1 MKIKRL
7 YKWQL
12 YLIAFII
19 AFIGFVLGAVLA
31 TFLYMKNIDIKG
43 IRKDHEYLKR
53 QYERLRKKEAINNS
67 ISDYIDTAE
76 SMTDYNEQAVII
88 PEEEGK

>member
-19 AFIGFVLGAVLA
+19 AFTFFILGAVLG
-31 TFLYMKNIDIKG
+31 TFLFMKNIDIKG
-43 IRKDHEYLKR
+43 IRKDHEYLKK
-53 QYERLRKKEAINNS
+53 QYEILRKKEALNNS
-67 ISDYIDTAE
+67 ISDYVDTAKTME
-76 SMTDYNEQAVII
+76 EWNEQAVIV
-88 PEEEGK
+88 PEEGN

>member
-1 MKIKRL
+1 MTKRL

-12 YLIAFII
+12 YLIAFVI
-19 AFIGFVLGAVLA
+19 AFIFFVFGAVLA

-53 QYERLRKKEAINNS
+53 QYEILKKKETISNNV
-67 ISDYIDTAE
+67 SDYIEKAKA
-76 SMTDYNEQAVII
+76 MTEHNEQAVIV
-88 PEEEGK
+88 PEEDGK